1 MNNLVHVRSIL
12 LAWNK
17 VLISLLSL
25 LLSRTMCLT
34 SLGSTI
40 AHFLSL
46 KVSQSLTKLFLFR
59 WHLNLIIDFVLF
71 LWFLNV
77 SLFKFFK
84 ILLLLWKISLICF
97 LSVSSLVILLSAW
110 SLSHN
115 LILFYFARCYLFFCL
130 DLIFVEIFYIS
141 LLSAISYIIS
151 RGFLNFTMT
160 FLGFNIFFVI
170 LGFLHCNFSLDLF
183 GLHNSFDRRRLFPI
197 LKFSILGFR
206 LPSYMWMVLILTLL
220 AILLLT

>member
-1 MNNLVHVRSIL
+1 
-12 LAWNK
+12 
-17 VLISLLSL
+17 
-25 LLSRTMCLT
+25 MCLT

-46 KVSQSLTKLFLFR
+46 KVPQSLTELFLFR

-77 SLFKFFK
+77 SLFKF
-84 ILLLLWKISLICF
+84 LLLLWKISFICF
-97 LSVSSLVILLSAW
+97 LSVSSLVIFLSAW

-115 LILFYFARCYLFFCL
+115 LILFYFSRCYLFFCL
-130 DLIFVEIFYIS
+130 DLFFVEIFYIT
-141 LLSAISYIIS
+141 LLNAISYIIS
-151 RGFLNFTMT
+151 RGFLNFTIT

-183 GLHNSFDRRRLFPI
+183 RLHNSFDGRRLFPI
-197 LKFSILGFR
+197 FEFSILGFR